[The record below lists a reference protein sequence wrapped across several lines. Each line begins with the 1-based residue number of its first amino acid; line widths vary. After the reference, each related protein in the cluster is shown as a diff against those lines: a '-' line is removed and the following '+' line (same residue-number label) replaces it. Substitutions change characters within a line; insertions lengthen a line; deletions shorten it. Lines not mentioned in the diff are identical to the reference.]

1 MNTINQKLAYGLW
14 AVSGISIIIYIV
26 DYIPIMYDIGE
37 IYVIIPSVLAAFFQ
51 FFLGYHSILRDNNDK
66 LTMISVIMITLFRI
80 DFTGIVAI
88 VLRLLLRQKRES
100 ETIRNVWF
108 VPAIVS
114 GVLGLITLFTAFRF
128 VYLVKLTLNAV
139 YYLIFGYWF
148 IKYLKVN

>member
-66 LTMISVIMITLFRI
+66 LTMISVIMITLLRI
-80 DFTGIVAI
+80 DFAGIVAI